1 MRTVRV
7 TDVLSESRLFA
18 QRHELRL
25 PRAGDTFSLGVELGN
40 GGFGEV
46 WSTQV
51 VEGPSGKSPVAVKI
65 VKEPY
70 SLVDAVSAL
79 QRALERSAGP
89 EWPERLLAV
98 PFSIVT
104 AEFEGEPREVIFMLD
119 LVALGYEEAK
129 LVFEKPQDQAYRERP
144 VHERIEFAYSYAR
157 GAALLEAIGFLHGD
171 QNIPNLMLNPETLDA
186 QILDFDA
193 GAVLVTG
200 HERADAEG
208 KADDCV
214 PPEAKVFTPEGFDVD
229 RSRWDAGAER
239 WSVGT
244 LVGHL
249 ALGLAPTLFLPRITA
264 RIVDAYAEEGP
275 WPGVDPSSPQ
285 LGPGK
290 EEAYEYWLP
299 HLEAAPGRIVETFGR
314 FFRAGTRG
322 DDRPTAEDWIDALD
336 AARQRPTFKLLK
348 VAPLVAPEGTEVVV
362 TWEAE
367 GAEHVESAVLGDLP
381 AKGEARIAA
390 DKTTRHTLT
399 AVNFYGQVEEST
411 EVVRVVPLPRL
422 TTIPM
427 AGFPGLELR
436 TRIATAAPARPAAL
450 APARLARAVAI
461 PPTAPLSL
469 RAPTP
474 LPAPPRFGELFKP
487 TSVPRRI
494 RTMMRKVPTE

>member
-25 PRAGDTFSLGVELGN
+25 PRAGDTFSLDAELGY
-40 GGFGEV
+40 GTFGEV

-51 VEGPSGKSPVAVKI
+51 VKGRSGKSAVAVKV
-65 VKEPY
+65 VKEPH
-70 SLVDAVSAL
+70 SLVDAVTAL
-79 QRALERSAGP
+79 QRALERNAGP
-89 EWPERLLAV
+89 EWPDRLLAV

-104 AEFEGEPREVIFMLD
+104 AELDGEPREVIFMLD
-119 LVALGYEEAK
+119 LVALGYENAK
-129 LVFEKPQDQAYRERP
+129 PFFEKPQDQAYRERP
-144 VHERIEFAYSYAR
+144 VHERIELAYSYAR
-157 GAALLEAIGFLHGD
+157 GAALLEAIGFIHGD

-200 HERADAEG
+200 RERAKAKG
-208 KADDCV
+208 KEDDCI
-214 PPEAKVFTPEGFDVD
+214 PPEAKVPTPEGFDVD
-229 RSRWDAGAER
+229 TSRWDAVAER

-244 LVGHL
+244 LVGYL
-249 ALGLAPTLFLPRITA
+249 ALGLSPAFFLPRINA

-275 WPGVDPSSPQ
+275 WPEVDPSSKQ

-290 EEAYEYWLP
+290 EAVYEYWLP

-336 AARQRPTFKLLK
+336 AARQKPTFKSLE
-348 VAPLVAPEGTEVVV
+348 VAPLVAPEGAEVVI

-367 GAEHVESAVLGDLP
+367 GAERVESAVLGDLP
-381 AKGEARIAA
+381 AKGEAHIAA

-399 AVNFYGQVEEST
+399 AINFYGRVEKST

-461 PPTAPLSL
+461 PPTAPLPL
-469 RAPTP
+469 RPPTP
-474 LPAPPRFGELFKP
+474 LPAPPHFGALFKP
-487 TSVPRRI
+487 TSVSRRI